1 MQRSM
6 PSMPETLSYSVVAA
20 VAVTIIAALFTA
32 ATGPRDLVSAVL
44 VLAIAGGIY
53 WLIGRHP
60 ATIVTAKQAAAAG
73 ATLLAVCT
81 LADLA
86 AGYPYQGI
94 LFLFAAAALA
104 VAFVLLQQG
113 TVPLEMRLGGVTAF
127 ASQSGV
133 VQLRRWGLLDA
144 VVDSGAP
151 AIRQVTFHARGESVS
166 RPVCGSY
173 WLVR

>member
-1 MQRSM
+1 MQRSI

-20 VAVTIIAALFTA
+20 VAITIIAALFTA

-53 WLIGRHP
+53 WLTGRQP
-60 ATIVTAKQAAAAG
+60 ATIVTAKQAAGTG
-73 ATLLAVCT
+73 AILLAVCT

-94 LFLFAAAALA
+94 LFLLAAAALA

-113 TVPLEMRLGGVTAF
+113 TVPIEVRWGTMSAF
-127 ASQSGV
+127 AASRGT
-133 VQLRRWGLLDA
+133 VQLRMLEELRDA
-144 VVDSGAP
+144 GILTP
-151 AIRQVTFHARGESVS
+151 AEFEMKRA
-166 RPVCGSY
+166 
-173 WLVR
+173 LVLS